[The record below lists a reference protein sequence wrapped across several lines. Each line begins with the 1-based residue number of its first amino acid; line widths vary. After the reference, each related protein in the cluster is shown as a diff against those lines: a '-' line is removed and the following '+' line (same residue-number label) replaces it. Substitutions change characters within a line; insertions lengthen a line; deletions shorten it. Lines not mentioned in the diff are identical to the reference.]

1 MRSPVRLI
9 LATLVLLLASLAS
22 GQDPA
27 NVVRIQCGSSVG
39 SGVYLGDRLCL
50 SCAHLF
56 EGERSR
62 QVAVT
67 FPSGR
72 SFFGTGVKIDGTWDQ
87 SLIELTS
94 TPDESGARLASAN
107 PQPGETLTSAGYDH
121 GQTLRLRTGRL
132 TGYLTARSGQ
142 PRDWLDMTSQVVSG
156 CSGGPIYNARGEVV
170 GNLWGA
176 GQGTTVGLMCGRTR
190 RFLLPWNARLEAYWL
205 TQRGG
210 GCIVSGGWGSSPG
223 RVSPPSAPP
232 TIPTPVPPTQP
243 QITVEQIVARLKADP
258 EFIASCKGE
267 QGIQGIQGPQG
278 DPGNNAQI
286 DVNALALAIK
296 QTLPPIMVETY
307 GMDKNGNRIPIPLG
321 EAYLGGNPLVLPPTT
336 YHSFRSNGEL
346 VDTETIPVGGEVSI
360 QAPPL
365 IAEEEDKT
373 NKAATPEVRNAT
385 GK

>member
-1 MRSPVRLI
+1 MRRLI
-9 LATLVLLLASLAS
+9 LAAIVWLLACVAA

-39 SGVYLGDRLCL
+39 SGMYLGDRLCL

-87 SLIELTS
+87 SLIELTG
-94 TPDESGARLASAN
+94 TPDEPGARLASAN

-142 PRDWLDMTSQVVSG
+142 PRDWLDMTTQVVSG
-156 CSGGPIYNARGEVV
+156 CSGGPIYNAQGEVV

-205 TQRGG
+205 AQCGG
-210 GCIVSGGWGSSPG
+210 GGRIVSGGWGSSPG
-223 RVSPPSAPP
+223 RVSPPTAPP
-232 TIPTPVPPTQP
+232 TVPTPVPQP
-243 QITVEQIVARLKADP
+243 QVPPPTVEQIVARLKADP
-258 EFIASCKGE
+258 EFMAACKGDDG
-267 QGIQGIQGPQG
+267 QQGPPG
-278 DPGNNAQI
+278 DPGRDGVDGADAQPI
-286 DVNALALAIK
+286 DVAALAVAIRAA
-296 QTLPPIMVETY
+296 LPPITVATTGRDGQAIY
-307 GMDKNGNRIPIPLG
+307 LGDARLG
-321 EAYLGGNPLVLPPTT
+321 ETLVLPPITVYST
-336 YHSFRSNGEL
+336 RPDGTRI
-346 VDTETIPVGGEVSI
+346 DTEQVPLGGWLEI
-360 QAPPL
+360 LPPTQKP
-365 IAEEEDKT
+365 I
-373 NKAATPEVRNAT
+373 NPEARNAD
-385 GK
+385 GQ